1 MDEIQKVLVKAGRK
15 DLAQKYYL
23 RVAASPEKVL
33 KTLTAIINA
42 AYPRGGN
49 AYVEN
54 DDEKIQEKGDA
65 VFDVENGKFTWYQV
79 GMIDAVAQA
88 KLLQKFE
95 KINGVKSVELEDSAT
110 DNGTYTFIL
119 NDKVTGIFGAN
130 Y

>member
-1 MDEIQKVLVKAGRK
+1 
-15 DLAQKYYL
+15 
-23 RVAASPEKVL
+23 
-33 KTLTAIINA
+33 
-42 AYPRGGN
+42 
-49 AYVEN
+49 
-54 DDEKIQEKGDA
+54 
-65 VFDVENGKFTWYQV
+65 
-79 GMIDAVAQA
+79 MIDAVAQA